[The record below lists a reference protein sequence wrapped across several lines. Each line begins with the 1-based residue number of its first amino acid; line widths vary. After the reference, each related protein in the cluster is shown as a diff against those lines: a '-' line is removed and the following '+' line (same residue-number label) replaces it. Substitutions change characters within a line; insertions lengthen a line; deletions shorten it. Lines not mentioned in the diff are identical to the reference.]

1 MEVSRA
7 GDPGGQPGKAAVVT
21 IGAFDGVH
29 LGHQALIG
37 RLRERAWQGGL
48 ASAVVTFDRHPATVV
63 HPEWA
68 PRLLTDLDQ
77 KLELLAG
84 QGLDR
89 ALVVTFDQGR
99 SQESAEHFVADTL
112 VARLGA
118 RIVVVGQDFR
128 FGHGRRGDVA
138 LLTACGDQFGFD
150 VEEII
155 PVTGPVPV
163 ANGSV
168 DQALGDPGRD
178 VISSSRIRRL
188 VADGQVGQAA
198 RLLGRPHELRGVVTR
213 GDGRAGPL
221 LGFPTANVE
230 VPQEIL
236 LPADGVYAGTYRRPG
251 GSVHRAA
258 ISIGCRPTFYGPT
271 ARSVVEVHVLDGFS
285 ADLYGEVARVR
296 VIERL
301 GDQQRFETAEDL
313 ITQIHKDVKAAQAA
327 LQGWR
332 GC

>member
-1 MEVSRA
+1 MEVIRD
-7 GDPGGQPGKAAVVT
+7 GDRRTRPERAAVVT

-29 LGHQALIG
+29 LGHQALIS
-37 RLRERAWQGGL
+37 RLREQARQGGL
-48 ASAVVTFDRHPATVV
+48 DSAVVTFDRHPATVV
-63 HPEWA
+63 HPERA
-68 PRLLTDLDQ
+68 PLLLTDLDQ

-84 QGLDR
+84 QDLDR

-112 VARLGA
+112 VERLRAGV
-118 RIVVVGQDFR
+118 VVVGQDFR
-128 FGHGRRGDVA
+128 FGHGRRGDVSMLA
-138 LLTACGDQFGFD
+138 ACGTQLGFA
-150 VEEII
+150 VEDIA
-155 PVTGPVPV
+155 PVRGPVP
-163 ANGSV
+163 NSDGSF
-168 DQALGDPGRD
+168 ALSPGDPRGD

-198 RLLGRPHELRGVVTR
+198 QLLGRPHELRGVVAR

-230 VPQEIL
+230 IPQAIL
-236 LPADGVYAGTYRRPG
+236 LPADGVYAGTYQRPS

-258 ISIGCRPTFYGPT
+258 ISIGCRPTFYGPS
-271 ARSVVEVHVLDGFS
+271 ARSVLEVHVLDGFS
-285 ADLYGEVARVR
+285 ADLYGEAARVR
-296 VIERL
+296 VMERL
-301 GDQQRFETAEDL
+301 GDQQRFGAVEDL
-313 ITQIHKDVKAAQAA
+313 IVQIHKDVEAAQAA